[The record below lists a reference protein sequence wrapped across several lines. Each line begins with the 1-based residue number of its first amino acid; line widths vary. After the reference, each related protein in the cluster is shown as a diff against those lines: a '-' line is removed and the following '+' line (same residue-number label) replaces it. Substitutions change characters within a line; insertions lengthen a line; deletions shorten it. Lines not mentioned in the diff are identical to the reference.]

1 MTSIG
6 FIVRRLLKSIGVC
19 NKQNY
24 DITASRLVYLLSE
37 KEETL
42 GCNSWED
49 TREILQLSENY
60 WGLKGLF
67 HEQENLE
74 MEAKIIRDQNDHLT
88 HETDGLT
95 AESESSMISVS
106 TKRNNLIQ
114 KSIELNNEIKSE
126 EEHCETSKNQFIAL
140 SINLKKNDV
149 TEEALDTQNNIEHL
163 KDKYTQGR
171 KKIGTLK
178 LRVKEN
184 DLKIERTEL
193 KLKNLKINTR
203 DQISVAMNKVTKSAK
218 LVATYTAKIGS
229 IETAK
234 KEIYMEIG
242 SFISANENSNNP
254 QIIGVLNKNKLIV
267 GKIKRLKKLIMFHRH
282 LGT

>member
-6 FIVRRLLKSIGVC
+6 FIVRKLLKSIGVC
-19 NKQNY
+19 NKQNH
-24 DITASRLVYLLSE
+24 DITASRLVHLVSE

-49 TREILQLSENY
+49 IREILQLSEKY
-60 WGLKGLF
+60 WELKGLF
-67 HEQENLE
+67 HEQESLE
-74 MEAKIIRDQNDHLT
+74 MEAKISREKNDHLT
-88 HETDGLT
+88 HEADDLT

-114 KSIELNNEIKSE
+114 KSIELNNEMKSK
-126 EEHCETSKNQFIAL
+126 EEHCETSKSQFIAL
-140 SINLKKNDV
+140 SVNLKQTNATDEV
-149 TEEALDTQNNIEHL
+149 LDTQNNIEQL
-163 KDKYTQGR
+163 KNEYTQGR

-193 KLKNLKINTR
+193 KLKDLKIDTR
-203 DQISVAMNKVTKSAK
+203 EKISAAMNKVTKSAK
-218 LVATYTAKIGS
+218 LVATYSAKIGS
-229 IETAK
+229 IEAAK
-234 KEIYMEIG
+234 KEIYMKIG
-242 SFISANENSNNP
+242 SFLSANENANNP
-254 QIIGVLNKNKLIV
+254 KIIGVLNKNKLIME
-267 GKIKRLKKLIMFHRH
+267 KIKGLKKSIRFHRS